1 MASRRST
8 LSPALITVL
17 SVVVLLQSMLLLWLL
32 LAAPVDRDRV
42 FEAIRSTPGVGTV
55 VEACEAALS

>member
-1 MASRRST
+1 MASRRS
-8 LSPALITVL
+8 AL

-42 FEAIRSTPGVGTV
+42 FQAIRSNPV